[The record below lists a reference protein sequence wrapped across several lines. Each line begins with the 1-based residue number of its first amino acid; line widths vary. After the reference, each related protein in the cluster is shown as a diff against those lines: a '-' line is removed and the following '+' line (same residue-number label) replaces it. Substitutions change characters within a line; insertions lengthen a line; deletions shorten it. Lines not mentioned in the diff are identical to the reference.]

1 MRVYGHCLMRSRR
14 LLLKS
19 TTAVRCRG
27 GNINKI
33 AQYEAAK
40 RELQRKGLSPEQYEK
55 KLRELAKKLK
65 I

>member
-1 MRVYGHCLMRSRR
+1 V
-14 LLLKS
+14 
-19 TTAVRCRG
+19 AA
-27 GNINKI
+27 INKI

-40 RELQRKGLSPEQYEK
+40 RELQRKRLSPEQYEK

>member
-1 MRVYGHCLMRSRR
+1 M
-14 LLLKS
+14 
-19 TTAVRCRG
+19 AA
-27 GNINKI
+27 INKI